1 MTLTVTIDLSP
12 ETEAELRK
20 SIAHRDT
27 ERIRQVL
34 AEALTPTVEAL
45 LQPAAA
51 PPQSDEAWD
60 TLADELIN
68 MFTSAAPAD
77 APILSDY
84 AVSRAGIYE
93 EHP

>member
-27 ERIRQVL
+27 ERVRQVL

-45 LQPAAA
+45 LQQPAALL
-51 PPQSDEAWD
+51 QNDEEWD
-60 TLADELIN
+60 ALADELIN
-68 MFTSAAPAD
+68 RFASAAPAD
-77 APILSDY
+77 APLLSDY